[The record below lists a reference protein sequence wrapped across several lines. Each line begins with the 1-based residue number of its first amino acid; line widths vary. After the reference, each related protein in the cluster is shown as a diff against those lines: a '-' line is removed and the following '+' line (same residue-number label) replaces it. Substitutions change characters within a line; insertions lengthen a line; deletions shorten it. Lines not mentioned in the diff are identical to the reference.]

1 MKMTSEND
9 ATNVQQ
15 FPKAIF
21 EILLS
26 HRSESKQMNV
36 HSNGM
41 KFLMFTSNSRNGVF
55 NLN

>member
-36 HSNGM
+36 HLEWNEISHVYIEFS
-41 KFLMFTSNSRNGVF
+41 KWCF
-55 NLN
+55 